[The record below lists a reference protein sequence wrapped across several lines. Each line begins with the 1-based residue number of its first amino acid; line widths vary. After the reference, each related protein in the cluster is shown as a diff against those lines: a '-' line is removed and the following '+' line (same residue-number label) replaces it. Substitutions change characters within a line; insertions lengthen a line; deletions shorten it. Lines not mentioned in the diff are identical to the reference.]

1 MDERIMEDDDK
12 AIERAARLGVRAE
25 LGHSALLPL
34 QNGEPWYVEGPE
46 EAEGGMW
53 LVVFS
58 DVSAAEEAPVTDFK
72 LVQLSEIFRQQV
84 EGDVGEG
91 IALDPFTHPL
101 LVPNGSLKTL
111 LRVAKKHAEGAAA
124 RREQK

>member
-46 EAEGGMW
+46 EAH
-53 LVVFS
+53 
-58 DVSAAEEAPVTDFK
+58 VTDFK

-84 EGDVGEG
+84 EGDVGKG